1 MIAQFA
7 LAAVLMAP
15 PADDLQ
21 RHIYPMSKPI
31 PSPEFVVDVT
41 ADPETKEWMEKGKAL
56 CESWFPTIC
65 SLLSTEDYKPPKT
78 ITLRIAKK
86 QDAPAYASGPMISVS
101 AEWIKAHPEDLG
113 MMVHELTHV
122 IQAYPRNKVDTGWLV
137 EGIADY
143 IRWIRYEP
151 EAPRRKINV
160 EKASY
165 RDAYTTT
172 AYFLSY
178 SSYKYNRALV
188 PALDRALRK
197 GEDPMPLFKEL
208 TGKEPETLWQEY
220 IATLK

>member
-1 MIAQFA
+1 MIAHLIFA
-7 LAAVLMAP
+7 ASLLSPSDELNKNV
-15 PADDLQ
+15 
-21 RHIYPMSKPI
+21 YPLSKPI
-31 PSPEFVVDVT
+31 PSPEFVIDVT
-41 ADPETKEWMEKGKAL
+41 EVPEAKEWMETGKAL
-56 CESWFPTIC
+56 CEEWFPTIC
-65 SLLSTEDYKPPKT
+65 TLLATEDYKAPQK

-101 AEWIKAHPEDLG
+101 YEWIKARPNDLG
-113 MMVHELTHV
+113 MMIHELTHV
-122 IQAYPRNKVDTGWLV
+122 IQAYPRNRHDTGWLT

-151 EAPRRKINV
+151 EAPRRKINI

-178 SSYKYNRALV
+178 ASYKYNRALV

-197 GEDPMPLFKEL
+197 SEDPMPLFEKL
-208 TGKEPETLWQEY
+208 TGKTADTLWKEYIETL
-220 IATLK
+220 K